1 MKNVCCW
8 LLIFISFQTVYPFF
22 SYAQNDVSSDIST
35 YEKEKLSGIR
45 DAYEKSADNKN
56 AGRTSLSGRNRIS
69 FSYFR
74 LIISLLLICAMIYLI
89 YFFLKKK
96 TDSLATKN
104 GEDSSVLLSLP
115 LGMGKNVH
123 VIYIAGKFLIIGA
136 ANDSINCLGEI
147 TDEKEIDNLKQLRQ
161 EKKIKSGESFANVFQ
176 EMLKFSGVKNS
187 KQKDFDYEENSIDFL
202 QEQTTRINNL
212 NGRKIDSE
220 EKNADNTN

>member
-1 MKNVCCW
+1 M
-8 LLIFISFQTVYPFF
+8 VYPFF
-22 SYAQNDVSSDIST
+22 SYAQNDVSSDMST
-35 YEKEKLSGIR
+35 YEKEKLDGIR
-45 DAYEKSADNKN
+45 AAYGKSADNKN
-56 AGRTSLSGRNRIS
+56 SGRNNLSERNRVS

-74 LIISLLLICAMIYLI
+74 LIFSLLLICVIIYLI

-96 TDSLATKN
+96 TDSLAAKN

-123 VIYIAGKFLIIGA
+123 VIYIAGKFLIVGA
-136 ANDSINCLGEI
+136 SNDSISYLGEI

-187 KQKDFDYEENSIDFL
+187 KQKDFDYEENSVDFL
-202 QEQTTRINNL
+202 QEQTIRINNL
-212 NGRKIDSE
+212 NERNAESM
-220 EKNADNTN
+220 EKDDESNTKLTD

>member
-1 MKNVCCW
+1 M
-8 LLIFISFQTVYPFF
+8 VYPFF
-22 SYAQNDVSSDIST
+22 SYAQNDASSDIST
-35 YEKEKLSGIR
+35 YEKEKLNGIR
-45 DAYEKSADNKN
+45 EAYEKN
-56 AGRTSLSGRNRIS
+56 AGNKSSGRTNLSGRNRVS

-74 LIISLLLICAMIYLI
+74 LIFSLLLICAVIYLI

-96 TDSLATKN
+96 ADSLAAKN
-104 GEDSSVLLSLP
+104 GEDSSILLSLP

-136 ANDSINCLGEI
+136 ANDSINCLSEI

-187 KQKDFDYEENSIDFL
+187 KQKDFDYEENSVDFL
-202 QEQTTRINNL
+202 QEQTIRINNL
-212 NGRKIDSE
+212 N
-220 EKNADNTN
+220 EKMTGSVGKSDENNTN